1 MTIYPLK
8 NLKMYN
14 YDPEALMDWLWSFGK
29 NYDDNEEEGQALYK
43 RILDGDIRT
52 VFSWPEYL
60 DIAIVRI
67 SVN

>member
-14 YDPEALMDWLWSFGK
+14 YDPEAIMEWLWSFGK
-29 NYDDNEEEGQALYK
+29 KYDDNQEQGQALYE
-43 RILDGDIRT
+43 RIVNGDIRT
-52 VFSWPEYL
+52 VFSWPKYL